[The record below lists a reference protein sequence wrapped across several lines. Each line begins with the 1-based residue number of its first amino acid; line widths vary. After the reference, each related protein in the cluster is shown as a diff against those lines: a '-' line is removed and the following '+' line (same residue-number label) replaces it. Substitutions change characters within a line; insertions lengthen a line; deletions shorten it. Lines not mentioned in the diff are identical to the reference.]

1 MKNAL
6 KRIEEALNQLEKLKN
21 TANPQPSAAKK
32 RTYSFEIFLKTAKSD
47 SDVQQQ
53 NDSPEPT
60 PEAAKTPELPYLT
73 SASNSCPLLV
83 EQTSIEI
90 NSLAENSIADIDDEA
105 KFKQVLRQIQDLYY
119 EGPIVDGWLEYYP
132 PAPAAENCTLREI
145 SFERVIDNVE
155 AFGSVSSEQET
166 NSLPGASY
174 RLCGLDA
181 SGKQW
186 SYPCP
191 LDQLSSVSIAIA
203 RYQQLQQLLQ
213 QKQELDRRMK
223 DKGCRRFHVDA

>member
-21 TANPQPSAAKK
+21 TANPQPSTAKK

-53 NDSPEPT
+53 SDS
-60 PEAAKTPELPYLT
+60 
-73 SASNSCPLLV
+73 
-83 EQTSIEI
+83 
-90 NSLAENSIADIDDEA
+90 
-105 KFKQVLRQIQDLYY
+105 QDLYY

-191 LDQLSSVSIAIA
+191 LDQLPSVSMAIA

-213 QKQELDRRMK
+213 QKQELDQRIK
-223 DKGCRRFHVDA
+223 AKG

>member
-21 TANPQPSAAKK
+21 TANPQPRAAKK

-53 NDSPEPT
+53 SDSPQPT
-60 PEAAKTPELPYLT
+60 PDAAKTPELPHLT

-83 EQTSIEI
+83 EQTSLEI
-90 NSLAENSIADIDDEA
+90 NSLAENSTADIDDEA
-105 KFKQVLRQIQDLYY
+105 KFEQVLRQIQDLYY

-155 AFGSVSSEQET
+155 AFGSDSLEQET

-191 LDQLSSVSIAIA
+191 LDQLPSVSMAIA

-213 QKQELDRRMK
+213 QKQELEQRIK
-223 DKGCRRFHVDA
+223 AKG

>member
-53 NDSPEPT
+53 SDSPQPT
-60 PEAAKTPELPYLT
+60 PDAAKTPELPHLT
-73 SASNSCPLLV
+73 SASNSCLLPI

-90 NSLAENSIADIDDEA
+90 NSLAENSTAEIDDEA
-105 KFKQVLRQIQDLYY
+105 KFEQVLRQIQDLYY
-119 EGPIVDGWLEYYP
+119 QGPIVDGWLEYYP
-132 PAPAAENCTLREI
+132 PAPADENCTLREI
-145 SFERVIDNVE
+145 SFERVVDNVE
-155 AFGSVSSEQET
+155 AFGSDSSGQET
-166 NSLPGASY
+166 NSLPAAIY

-191 LDQLSSVSIAIA
+191 LDQLPSVSMAIA

-213 QKQELDRRMK
+213 QKQELDQRIK
-223 DKGCRRFHVDA
+223 AKG